1 MWNAGAI
8 GNLGVIQALGQLVT
22 MKANQYLPKGQ
33 KPYGLK
39 DFIPNSMDFFEPPQT
54 EEEKKAA
61 LDFGLAMVGQIPP
74 GLMLDSIK
82 AAEKKRGH

>member
-33 KPYGLK
+33 TPYRLR
-39 DFIPNSMDFFEPPQT
+39 DFIPNSIDFFEPPQT
-54 EEEKKAA
+54 EEEKKSA
-61 LDFGLAMVGQIPP
+61 LNFGLTMLGQIPP
-74 GLMLDSIK
+74 NMMLDAIK
-82 AAEKKRGH
+82 AAEEKRGN